1 MSAPRDLA
9 FGRFIVKLQR
19 LHDDIPALFPQDNE
33 RVADLQE
40 VVESTIYTAR
50 AAREGHEGFTDDTP
64 RSLKDDLEGAIQE
77 IHREHSRRQV
87 LVNPPHCPYAGP
99 RVSNNNN

>member
-1 MSAPRDLA
+1 VSAPRDLA

-19 LHDDIPALFPQDNE
+19 LHDDIPALFQDNE

-40 VVESTIYTAR
+40 VVESTIHIAR

-64 RSLKDDLEGAIQE
+64 RSLKSDLEEAI
-77 IHREHSRRQV
+77 RRQHRV
-87 LVNPPHCPYAGP
+87 DQEALQDIP
-99 RVSNNNN
+99 R